1 MRLIWGLGI
10 TIYCASI
17 GLFSVHGAEAPAL
30 APPQIFVAG
39 KKLNLQPA
47 PTLQQD
53 ILIAPWASVAQ
64 AMGARVEW
72 QADKSLLVME
82 SPAGIRLQ
90 AQPDQPLL
98 VGNTPL
104 SFSPSV
110 QLAEGRLVGPLKPLV
125 EALEGILEWDPKTR
139 CAYIWGKL
147 LRVQTFGEAQGVAVH
162 FLTSIPVAPT
172 LQHIAPPRRSYID
185 LPGIYRSNQPEIN
198 YVNLAGVLRV
208 RTGQFSLQ
216 PPVTR
221 LVLDLAEEAPPAQ
234 LRLRPD
240 GCGGQLIVGT
250 VQGDEP
256 LIERLRPKLLKIE
269 AASPQANVL
278 RMTAFLSDPIVP
290 VYDVLRKPYR
300 VLLDLGGAEI
310 QEGLLP
316 AAEALPFLEKLRLL
330 EQGRLVLYMQELVPF
345 TMNVLREPDRV
356 ELLFAR
362 DRLEGK
368 KIMIDPGHGG
378 KDSGARGSFL
388 LEKDINLDVARRV
401 VQRLALMRAQPF
413 LTRDAD
419 YFVDLYE
426 RPRLTN
432 ALPADLFV
440 SLHCNATGN
449 KNVIGAGTG
458 TYYCHPQSKLLAI
471 VMQDTLVS
479 HLRTKDYGVHQA
491 RFCVIR
497 ETQIPAV
504 LVELLF
510 IDNKDEEKLLA
521 QPEFRQRAAEGV
533 CEALRRYLEGTNTPS
548 PALLTEPAG

>member
-10 TIYCASI
+10 TIYGATL
-17 GLFSVHGAEAPAL
+17 GLFSAHASEAS
-30 APPQIFVAG
+30 APSTSQIFVAE

-47 PTLQQD
+47 PAFQQG

-64 AMGARVEW
+64 AMGARIEW
-72 QADKSLLVME
+72 QADKSLLIIE
-82 SPAGIRLQ
+82 SPSGLRLQ
-90 AQPDQPLL
+90 AQPGQLLL
-98 VGNTPL
+98 VNNTPVPL
-104 SFSPSV
+104 SVSAQIV
-110 QLAEGRLVGPLKPLV
+110 GGKLVGPLKPLV
-125 EALEGILEWDPKTR
+125 EALDGILEWEPKTR
-139 CAYIWGKL
+139 CAHIWGKL
-147 LRVQTFGEAQGVAVH
+147 LRVQTFGKTQGVAVH
-162 FLTSIPVAPT
+162 FLTSVPVAPT

-185 LPGIYRSNQPEIN
+185 LPGIYRSNQPDVN

-208 RTGQFSLQ
+208 RTGQFALQ

-221 LVLDLAEEAPPAQ
+221 LVLDLAAEAPPAQ
-234 LRLRPD
+234 LRLHPD

-250 VQGDEP
+250 VEGDEP
-256 LIERLRPKLLKIE
+256 LIERLQPKLLKIE
-269 AASPQANVL
+269 AASPQANML
-278 RMTAFLSDPIVP
+278 RVTAFLSDPIVP

-345 TMNVLREPDRV
+345 TMKVLREPDRV
-356 ELLFAR
+356 ELLFVR
-362 DRLEGK
+362 DRLENK

-378 KDSGARGSFL
+378 KDSGARGRFL

-419 YFVDLYE
+419 YFVDLYA
-426 RPRLTN
+426 RPRMTN

-440 SLHCNATGN
+440 SLHCNATGK

-458 TYYCHPQSKLLAI
+458 TYYCHPQSKSLAI

-479 HLRTKDYGVHQA
+479 HLLTKDYGVHQA

-510 IDNKDEEKLLA
+510 IDNEQEEKLLA

-548 PALLTEPAG
+548 PAILTEPAG